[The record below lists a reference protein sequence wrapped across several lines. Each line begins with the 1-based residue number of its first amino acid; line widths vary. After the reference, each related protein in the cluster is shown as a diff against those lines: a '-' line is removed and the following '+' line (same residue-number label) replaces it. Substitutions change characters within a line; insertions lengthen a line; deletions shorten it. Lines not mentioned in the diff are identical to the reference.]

1 MEKTLFKVVDICQS
15 NKIERK
21 FIQELHQN
29 GLIEIIVEQE
39 TEFIEE
45 EQISQIER
53 FSTWHYELEI
63 NVHGIEV
70 VQQLIDRIEKL
81 QQEVRILKGR

>member
-45 EQISQIER
+45 EHISQIER

>member
-1 MEKTLFKVVDICQS
+1 MEKTLFRVVDICQS
-15 NKIERK
+15 NKIERR

-63 NVHGIEV
+63 NVQGIEV